1 MVLRKAH
8 FAERREVLGMGNMG
22 VRCSVLGMSM
32 KIPIV
37 KKPFL
42 RESSLLLANKLLQP
56 LKSSQKQLLWASHP
70 TYYVV
75 ERWT

>member
-1 MVLRKAH
+1 
-8 FAERREVLGMGNMG
+8 MGNLG
-22 VRCSVLGMSM
+22 VRCSVLEMGMKLPSSEAFSTE
-32 KIPIV
+32 I
-37 KKPFL
+37 
-42 RESSLLLANKLLQP
+42 SLLLANKLLQP